1 MENNFQFVSNDNV
14 TNEYLWI
21 DGIHLSNE
29 GTSAFAD
36 IFVDYWNSFILSESL
51 WLSNSEPSL
60 KPTCSWKQFSED
72 SKTETLT
79 NFFLWSKKY

>member
-36 IFVDYWNSFILSESL
+36 IFVDY
-51 WLSNSEPSL
+51 
-60 KPTCSWKQFSED
+60 
-72 SKTETLT
+72 
-79 NFFLWSKKY
+79 